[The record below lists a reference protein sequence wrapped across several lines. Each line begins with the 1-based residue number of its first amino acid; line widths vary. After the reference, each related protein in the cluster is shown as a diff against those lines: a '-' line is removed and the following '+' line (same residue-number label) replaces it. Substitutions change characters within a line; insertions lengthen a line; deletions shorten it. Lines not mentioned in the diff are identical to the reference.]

1 MDDLIRH
8 PDDAT
13 LFDLLDGGLD
23 PAREQEVRL
32 HLSRCAAC
40 AAFVSAAR
48 AGAPETT
55 TAVVQMPSVASDR
68 LHLRMREGW
77 RERMERIGA
86 AEQRESPS
94 PGRRR
99 TLRSPQGSSRSSD
112 LAGAPALAPAA
123 RPAPRPW
130 RRRLVPVLAFGVL
143 AALAGTSVWVVDEAP
158 APRQGGADG
167 ESGSVV
173 TEPGAGSD
181 EASELASVPD
191 IAADTATAPSAGGPA
206 ASTGAPP
213 PADGTPVDDPNVD
226 GRTVPADRVGPEA
239 EVAEPPGG
247 AEQFSD
253 GTICVLT
260 FDETAIELPDER
272 IPQQVLE
279 GPLGLLL
286 VCG

>member
-8 PDDAT
+8 PDDET
-13 LFDLLDGGLD
+13 LFDLIDGSLD
-23 PAREQEVRL
+23 PAREQQVVV

-48 AGAPETT
+48 VGAPDTT
-55 TAVVQMPSVASDR
+55 TAVVQMPSAASER

-86 AEQRESPS
+86 AEEVVAPDGVLIPPRVDDAHM
-94 PGRRR
+94 PGRE
-99 TLRSPQGSSRSSD
+99 
-112 LAGAPALAPAA
+112 

-143 AALAGTSVWVVDEAP
+143 AALAGTSVWVVDETP
-158 APRQGGADG
+158 APRQGSVDA

-173 TEPGAGSD
+173 AEPGAGSD

-213 PADGTPVDDPNVD
+213 PADGATVDDPNVD
-226 GRTVPADRVGPEA
+226 GRTVPADRVGPEG

-247 AEQFSD
+247 AEQFVD